1 MPGCAHVKGA
11 WGPCREDKLML
22 ELLTLALCI
31 QTLPCTQI
39 LGGGQRESPQR
50 EEGTPKKF

>member
-39 LGGGQRESPQR
+39 LGGQRESPQR